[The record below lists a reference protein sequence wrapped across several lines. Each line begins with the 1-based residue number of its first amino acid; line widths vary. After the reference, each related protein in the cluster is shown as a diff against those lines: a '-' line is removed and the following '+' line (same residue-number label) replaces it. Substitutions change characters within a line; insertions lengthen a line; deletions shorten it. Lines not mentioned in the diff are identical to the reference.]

1 METAMT
7 DKDLTR
13 AEVQALIAE
22 AVERATRVK
31 PLVFDRVYF
40 VIHASGSFEFFTSEH
55 EAENRG
61 DWLGRGYYIYSA
73 EMVEKFGER
82 LSKAKEK
89 WEADEQS
96 SHDWHIRAAIGGN
109 DE

>member
-1 METAMT
+1 MWEEVMT
-7 DKDLTR
+7 DRDLTR
-13 AEVQALIAE
+13 AE

-82 LSKAKEK
+82 LSKAKLD
-89 WEADEQS
+89 WMADEQTA
-96 SHDWHIRAAIGGN
+96 HEQRILAAIGGN